1 MITFISNWVLK
12 RVCMLLTKREKNVTK
27 TAYEIG
33 CRVRVVYL
41 VGQGLGLG
49 LGIGLEKNMTKTA
62 YEIGNPN
69 PNLNLNPNPDPNPNS
84 NQPST

>member
-33 CRVRVVYL
+33 
-41 VGQGLGLG
+41 
-49 LGIGLEKNMTKTA
+49 
-62 YEIGNPN
+62 NPN

-84 NQPST
+84 NQHST